1 MKSVSSSRKLFP
13 VVAAPKVSAGERS
26 EPKRTE
32 GAGTT
37 ATLVRSAS
45 SPPLAV
51 AGNAE
56 VVAKA
61 SRRRFTVDYKLKILA
76 QADACHQ
83 AGELGALLRCEGLYC
98 SSLALWRHQRQQ
110 GILTGL
116 TPRTR
121 GRKPNQQSQLVA
133 DNEQLKRQNQKLSKR
148 LQQAE
153 IIIEFQK
160 KLAEALGIPLKGESN
175 E

>member
-26 EPKRTE
+26 EPKRAV

-37 ATLVRSAS
+37 AALAQPAG
-45 SPPLAV
+45 PPLVV
-51 AGNAE
+51 AGNSE

-61 SRRRFTVDYKLKILA
+61 SRRRFTVDYKLKILD
-76 QADACHQ
+76 QADACQ
-83 AGELGALLRCEGLYC
+83 QPGELGALLRREGLYS

-116 TPRTR
+116 TPKTR